1 LISLYSS
8 SLLLVNRASSS
19 SSAHAPSSFHRSKR
33 VRLTNSSEGGRSI
46 PSRSGSRSGS
56 LPVPGES
63 FLNANNTGSM
73 SSRGSHGSKSHTH
86 PFNREFSYRDGPP
99 LAPSASR
106 TSHAH
111 SIQSQ
116 RGNHAPSR
124 RSLSQASIPI
134 SALVSPHAP
143 SITRSGTFHMRDP
156 RKPAPIQSTPWALSF
171 PDHCQAGESRWA
183 LHGWVGRGGSPLHAW
198 LFFFGFVC
206 FPLWWAAAFIPI
218 PKTRRLGGTDAEK
231 GVILD
236 DPQVEHGLS
245 PFVLLHHN
253 RFSNLFRRRKIMA
266 ISLPHHGPCFSVHL
280 YPIYRSRHRF
290 HSSLDLLSL
299 DTQHINRRSLERH
312 HLTLKCLA
320 AMPPLNSPP

>member
-1 LISLYSS
+1 MRLALEVIKRPPKNLKPHLHRNQEVVHRSPTYLISLYSS

-46 PSRSGSRSGS
+46 LSRSGSRSGS

-63 FLNANNTGSM
+63 SLNANNTGSM
-73 SSRGSHGSKSHTH
+73 SSRGSHG
-86 PFNREFSYRDGPP
+86 PRPAFNREFSYRDGPP

-116 RGNHAPSR
+116 GGNRAPSR

-171 PDHCQAGESRWA
+171 PDHWQAGESRWA

-245 PFVLLHHN
+245 SFISFIGIDFLTSFLDAKSW
-253 RFSNLFRRRKIMA
+253 RFRCRIMA
-266 ISLPHHGPCFSVHL
+266 LVSLFTYIPFIALVVVFT
-280 YPIYRSRHRF
+280 RH
-290 HSSLDLLSL
+290 
-299 DTQHINRRSLERH
+299 
-312 HLTLKCLA
+312 
-320 AMPPLNSPP
+320 